1 MNNEGGQKIKR
12 RVTMFKRI
20 GYAASIGEKSIY
32 DSINF
37 AYENHMNA
45 VEINANVPI
54 YFPEN
59 FSLEDR
65 KKIKEYAKNKNVLL
79 TIHAPEDITLLQLHK
94 TVREAGISRLK
105 EIINFGKDIG
115 ARSLTL
121 HVGSAVTFTLVNGKS
136 YMDEFYQDE
145 FKKILEDTLLELIK
159 EANGKIKIA
168 VENSGRFP
176 KKVVQ
181 EILQKL
187 LNRNEDIYLTWDIGH
202 SYENKYAEVE
212 FFIKNINKIRTCH
225 IHDNNGKS
233 DHEIPGEGNLDF
245 NKHFE
250 LMKDKDIVYIIE
262 VRPRENAVKSFKVLK
277 TLYP

>member
-1 MNNEGGQKIKR
+1 
-12 RVTMFKRI
+12 MFKYI
-20 GYAASIGEKSIY
+20 GYAASIGEKTIY
-32 DSINF
+32 DSIDF
-37 AYENHMNA
+37 AHKNHMNA

-59 FSLEDR
+59 FSLQER
-65 KKIKEYAKNKNVLL
+65 KKIKQYAESKNVLL
-79 TIHAPEDITLLQLHK
+79 TIHAPEDITLLQLHIN
-94 TVREAGISRLK
+94 VREAGILRLK

-121 HVGSAVTFTLVNGKS
+121 HVGPAVTFTLVDGKS
-136 YMDEFYQDE
+136 YMDEFYEDD

-159 EANGKIKIA
+159 EADDKIKIA

-181 EILQKL
+181 ETLQKL
-187 LNRNEDIYLTWDIGH
+187 LDRNEDIYLTWDIGH
-202 SYENKYAEVE
+202 SYENKYTEVE
-212 FFIKNINKIRTCH
+212 FFIKNIDKIRTCH

-233 DHEIPGEGNLDF
+233 DHQIPGEGNLDF
-245 NKHFE
+245 HKHFD
-250 LMKDKDIVYIIE
+250 LMKNKDIVYIIE

-277 TLYP
+277 TLYN

>member
-1 MNNEGGQKIKR
+1 
-12 RVTMFKRI
+12 MFKYI
-20 GYAASIGEKSIY
+20 GYAASIGEKTIY
-32 DSINF
+32 DSIDF
-37 AYENHMNA
+37 THKNHMNA

-59 FSLEDR
+59 FSLEER
-65 KKIKEYAKNKNVLL
+65 KKIKQYAESKNVLL

-94 TVREAGISRLK
+94 NVRAAGILRLK

-121 HVGSAVTFTLVNGKS
+121 HVGSTVTFTLVDGKS
-136 YMDEFYQDE
+136 YMDEFYEDD

-159 EANGKIKIA
+159 EADHKIKIA

-176 KKVVQ
+176 KKVFQ
-181 EILQKL
+181 ETLQKL
-187 LNRNEDIYLTWDIGH
+187 LDRNEDIYLTWDIGH
-202 SYENKYAEVE
+202 SYENKYTEVE
-212 FFIKNINKIRTCH
+212 FFIKNIDKIRTCH

-233 DHEIPGEGNLDF
+233 DHQIPGEGNLNF
-245 NKHFE
+245 HKHFD
-250 LMKDKDIVYIIE
+250 LMKNKDIVYIIE

-277 TLYP
+277 TLYN

>member
-1 MNNEGGQKIKR
+1 
-12 RVTMFKRI
+12 MFKYI
-20 GYAASIGEKSIY
+20 GYAASVGEKNIYHSI
-32 DSINF
+32 DF
-37 AYENHMNA
+37 AHKNNMNS

-65 KKIKEYAKNKNVLL
+65 KKVKEYAENKNVLL

-94 TVREAGISRLK
+94 NVRKAGISRLK

-121 HVGSAVTFTLVNGKS
+121 HIGPAVTFTLVDGKS
-136 YMDEFYQDE
+136 YMDEFYKDE
-145 FKKILEDTLLELIK
+145 FKKILEDTLLQLIK
-159 EANGKIKIA
+159 EADGKIKIA

-181 EILQKL
+181 ETLQKFL
-187 LNRNEDIYLTWDIGH
+187 DQNKDIYLTWDIGH
-202 SYENKYAEVE
+202 SYENKYNEVE
-212 FFIKNINKIRTCH
+212 FFIKNIDKIKTCH

-233 DHEIPGEGNLDF
+233 DHQIPGEGNLDF
-245 NKHFE
+245 NKHFN
-250 LMKDKDIVYIIE
+250 LMKNKDIVYIIE
-262 VRPRENAVKSFKVLK
+262 VRPRENALKSLK
-277 TLYP
+277 ALRTLYS